1 MKRQHVLR
9 EGFGHERH
17 IPALE
22 CEKRPEV
29 EIEDKVEDRPVVLWR
44 SVI

>member
-1 MKRQHVLR
+1 MNV
-9 EGFGHERH
+9 
-17 IPALE
+17 ISPALE